1 MKTITSVNMPDELLE
16 RIKEDADNEERSVSS
31 QIVKILK
38 LYYEDK

>member
-31 QIVKILK
+31 QIVKILR
-38 LYYEDK
+38 LYYEDR